1 MINTVA
7 LTGRLTRDPE
17 LRYTSSNK
25 PVASFKLAV
34 NRQFTNSKGE
44 READFID
51 CVIWRGAEAL
61 ANNVHKGSLIGV
73 EGRLQ
78 TRSYENQQG
87 TRVFVTEVV
96 CSSFSFLES
105 KSENQQKN
113 NTDTNSSRNKPAE
126 KTNKTAANKNAD
138 PFADNSKPIDIS
150 QDDLPF

>member
-7 LTGRLTRDPE
+7 LAGRLTRDPE

-87 TRVFVTEVV
+87 KRVFVTEVV
-96 CSSFSFLES
+96 CSNFSFLET
-105 KSENQQKN
+105 KAENQQKN
-113 NTDTNSSRNKPAE
+113 STDTSGYSDKPAE
-126 KTNKTAANKNAD
+126 RTNKPAANKNSD

-150 QDDLPF
+150 DSDLPF

>member
-34 NRQFTNSKGE
+34 NRQYTNSNGE

-61 ANNVHKGSLIGV
+61 ANNTSKGSLIGV

-96 CSSFSFLES
+96 CSSFSFLET
-105 KSENQQKN
+105 KAENQQKN
-113 NTDTNSSRNKPAE
+113 NTGISGYSDKPTE
-126 KTNKTAANKNAD
+126 KTNKPAANKNAD
-138 PFADNSKPIDIS
+138 PFADSKPIDIS
-150 QDDLPF
+150 DSDLPF